1 MSNYIFA
8 PAPTFG
14 VSEHSFVTW
23 ENAFN
28 DEEINKLIEHCNTLK
43 FEKASVGVGEECT
56 TVTKIRESKVAWL
69 EHTQDSG
76 WIYDRMAYVARS
88 LNGQFYRF
96 DLYGFS
102 EHMQFTVYEEDS
114 GGHYTWHID
123 SGGGAIGNLAP
134 RKLSC
139 VLQLTDPS
147 EYEGGELELMTA
159 GEPTKVI
166 KKKGLVVAFPSY
178 TLHRVTP
185 ITKGTRKSLVVW
197 VTGPAFR

>member
-14 VSEHSFVTW
+14 VSEHPFVTW
-23 ENAFN
+23 NDAFS
-28 DEEINKLIEHCNTLK
+28 DEELNKLIEYCNTLK
-43 FEKASVGVGEECT
+43 FEKATVGMGEEST
-56 TVTKIRESKVAWL
+56 TITRIRESKVAWIDNTL
-69 EHTQDSG
+69 DSG

-88 LNGQFYRF
+88 LNGQFYKF

-123 SGGGAIGNLAP
+123 SGGSGHSTPP

-139 VLQLTDPS
+139 VLQLSDPS
-147 EYEGGELELMTA
+147 EYEGGDLEVFTS
-159 GEPTKVI
+159 GEPTKI
-166 KKKGLVVAFPSY
+166 DKKKGLIAAFPSY

-185 ITKGTRKSLVVW
+185 VTKGTRRSLVVW
-197 VTGPAFR
+197 VTGPAFK